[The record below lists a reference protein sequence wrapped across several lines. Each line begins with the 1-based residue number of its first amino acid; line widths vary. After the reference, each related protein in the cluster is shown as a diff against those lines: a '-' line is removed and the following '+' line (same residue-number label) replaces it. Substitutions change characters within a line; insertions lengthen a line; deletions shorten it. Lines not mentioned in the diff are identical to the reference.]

1 MVPWVLA
8 KGGTIWYDR
17 SSQRMKDKK
26 TMTLTVRDEY
36 LAALKEGQR
45 EQARL
50 TALGKDPGPAVLEE
64 LLPAMTKMPVQEL
77 KSQEIP
83 MDRIV
88 GTVTRGRISA
98 LTASFLPLLGEETE
112 FAQKWMALCE
122 ANLSDTGIREPI
134 LCYEYLGSFYVQEG
148 NKRVSVLKR
157 FGNTRILSDIRRIL
171 PDRSDEAR
179 IRAYYEFVDFHRCT
193 GFYDIQFQ
201 KPGEYARLLSAL
213 GKKPGEVWTE
223 EERRRFSARYHFF
236 KEAFAALGGRSK
248 DLRCEDA
255 LLLWLRVYPYDQLGT
270 GTDKALK
277 ESLSGLWEDVQV
289 TAGEEAV
296 QVRTAPE
303 EEQKSLIT
311 KLISPAPKRLN
322 VGILYQ
328 QDEEI
333 STWTQGHVQG
343 AAHLAAAFPEQVK
356 VREYRHADTPEQT
369 LALLDQAAADGA
381 DLIFTTTPLLLGATL
396 KAAVKYPKIRFLN
409 CSAGTS
415 LSSVRSYYCRI
426 YEGKFITGMIAGAMA
441 KNDLI
446 GYVASY
452 PILGVPASVNAFTLG
467 ARMTNPRARVL
478 LEWSCLEGNAVEKLI
493 ARGAEVIS
501 NRDVPVPNAH
511 YMGLGEYGTWL
522 IDAARRLCPLAS
534 PCWMWGK
541 LYENLVRTV
550 LSGSYDQKKA
560 PEAINYWW
568 GMDSGVIDV
577 AMTELVPEGIRTLA
591 EAMMDRIRTGALLP
605 FMRELVTQDG
615 EIKNDGS
622 RDLSSRELLTMD
634 YLLDG
639 VEGRIPAYE
648 ELLPMSRALV
658 RELGLHRESLPPEA

>member
-1 MVPWVLA
+1 
-8 KGGTIWYDR
+8 
-17 SSQRMKDKK
+17 
-26 TMTLTVRDEY
+26 MTLTVKEEY
-36 LAALKEGQR
+36 LAALKEGQK
-45 EQARL
+45 EQAKL
-50 TALGKDPGPAVLEE
+50 ASLGKDPGPAVLEE
-64 LLPAMTKMPVQEL
+64 LLPEMTKLPVQEL

-83 MDRIV
+83 MDRIA

-98 LTASFLPLLGEETE
+98 LTAGFLPLLPEETE
-112 FAQKWMALCE
+112 FARKWMALCE
-122 ANLSDTGIREPI
+122 AHLSDTGLRDPI

-148 NKRVSVLKR
+148 NKRVSVLKH

-171 PDRSDEAR
+171 PEKSDDPR
-179 IRAYYEFVDFHRCT
+179 VRAYYEFVDFHRAT
-193 GFYDIQFQ
+193 GSYDIQFQ
-201 KPGEYARLLSAL
+201 KPGEYAKLLAAL
-213 GKKPGEVWTE
+213 DRKPGEVWTE
-223 EERRRFSARYHFF
+223 EERRRFSARCHYF
-236 KEAFAALGGRSK
+236 KEAFAALGGQSK
-248 DLRCEDA
+248 DLKCEDA
-255 LLLWLRVYPYDQLGT
+255 LLLWLRVYPYEQLGT
-270 GTDKALK
+270 MNAKELK

-289 TAGEEAV
+289 TADPEPV
-296 QVRTAPE
+296 QVHTAPE
-303 EEQKSLIT
+303 EAQPSLIT

-322 VGILYQ
+322 VAMIYQ

-333 STWTQGHVQG
+333 STWTRGHAQG
-343 AAHLAAAFPEQVK
+343 AAHLQAAFPEQVK
-356 VREYRHADTPEQT
+356 VREYRHADTPEET
-369 LALLDQAAADGA
+369 LALLDQAAAEGA

-396 KAAVKYPKIRFLN
+396 KAAVKHPKVRFLN

-426 YEGKFITGMIAGAMA
+426 YEGKFVTGMIAGAMA

-452 PILGVPASVNAFTLG
+452 PILGVPASINAFTLG

-478 LEWSCLEGNAVEKLI
+478 LEWSCLEGSAVEKLI
-493 ARGAEVIS
+493 ARGARVIS
-501 NRDVPVPNAH
+501 NRDVPLPNAH
-511 YMGLGEYGTWL
+511 YMGLGEYGTYL
-522 IDAARRLCPLAS
+522 IDEAGRLSPLAS

-577 AMTELVPEGIRTLA
+577 QMTELVPEGIRTLA
-591 EAMMDRIRTGALLP
+591 AAMMDRIKTGALLP
-605 FMRELVTQDG
+605 FQRELVSQDG
-615 EIKNDGS
+615 EMKNDGS

-634 YLLDG
+634 YLLEG
-639 VEGRIPAYE
+639 VEGAIPAYE

-658 RELGLHRESLPPEA
+658 RELGLHPEDLPQEV

>member
-1 MVPWVLA
+1 MN
-8 KGGTIWYDR
+8 
-17 SSQRMKDKK
+17 
-26 TMTLTVRDEY
+26 LTVREEY
-36 LAALKEGQR
+36 LAALKEGQK
-45 EQARL
+45 EQAKL
-50 TALGKDPGPAVLEE
+50 TALGKDPEPAVLEE
-64 LLPAMTKMPVQEL
+64 LLPDMSKMAVQEIR
-77 KSQEIP
+77 SQEIP

-98 LTASFLPLLGEETE
+98 LTAGFMPLLPEESE
-112 FAQKWMALCE
+112 FALKWMALCE
-122 ANLSDTGIREPI
+122 ANLSDTGLRDPI

-148 NKRVSVLKR
+148 NKRVSVLKH

-171 PDRSDEAR
+171 PERSDDPR
-179 IRAYYEFVDFHRCT
+179 IRAYYEFVDFHRAT
-193 GFYDIQFQ
+193 GSYDIQFQ
-201 KPGEYARLLSAL
+201 KPGEYAKLLAAL
-213 GKKPGEVWTE
+213 DRKPGEVWTE
-223 EERRRFSARYHFF
+223 EERRRFSARCHYF
-236 KEAFAALGGRSK
+236 KEAFAALGGQSK
-248 DLRCEDA
+248 DLKCEDA
-255 LLLWLRVYPYDQLGT
+255 LLLWLRVYPYEQLGT
-270 GTDKALK
+270 MNAKELK

-289 TAGEEAV
+289 TADPEPV

-303 EEQKSLIT
+303 AAQPSLIT

-322 VGILYQ
+322 VGMIYQ
-328 QDEEI
+328 QDEKI
-333 STWTQGHVQG
+333 STWTKGHAEG
-343 AAHLAAAFPEQVK
+343 AAHLREAFPEQVT
-356 VREYRHADTPEQT
+356 VREYRHADTPEET
-369 LALLDQAAADGA
+369 LALLDQAVEEGA
-381 DLIFTTTPLLLGATL
+381 DLIFTTTPPLLSATL
-396 KAAVKYPKIRFLN
+396 KAAVKYPKVRFLN

-452 PILGVPASVNAFTLG
+452 PILGVPASINAFTLG
-467 ARMTNPRARVL
+467 ARMTNPRAKVL

-493 ARGAEVIS
+493 ARGAKVIS
-501 NRDVPVPNAH
+501 NRDVPLPNAH
-511 YMGLGEYGTWL
+511 YMVLGEYGTYL
-522 IDAARRLCPLAS
+522 IDEAGRLSPLAS

-577 AMTELVPEGIRTLA
+577 QMTELVPEGIRTLA

-605 FMRELVTQDG
+605 FQRELTDRDG
-615 EIKNDGS
+615 TVHNDGS
-622 RDLSSRELLTMD
+622 HDLSSRELLTMD

-639 VEGRIPAYE
+639 VEGAIPAYE

-658 RELGLHRESLPPEA
+658 RELGLHPEDLPQEA

>member
-1 MVPWVLA
+1 MN
-8 KGGTIWYDR
+8 
-17 SSQRMKDKK
+17 
-26 TMTLTVRDEY
+26 LTVREEY
-36 LAALKEGQR
+36 LAALKEGQK
-45 EQARL
+45 EQAKL
-50 TALGKDPGPAVLEE
+50 TALGKDPEPAVLEE
-64 LLPAMTKMPVQEL
+64 LLPDMSKMAVQEIR
-77 KSQEIP
+77 SQEIP

-98 LTASFLPLLGEETE
+98 LTAGFMPLLPEESE
-112 FAQKWMALCE
+112 FALKWMALCE
-122 ANLSDTGIREPI
+122 ANLSDAGLRDPI

-148 NKRVSVLKR
+148 NKRVSVLKH

-171 PDRSDEAR
+171 PERSDDPR
-179 IRAYYEFVDFHRCT
+179 IRAYYEFVDFHRAT
-193 GFYDIQFQ
+193 GSYDIQFQ
-201 KPGEYARLLSAL
+201 KPGEYAKLLAAL
-213 GKKPGEVWTE
+213 DRKPGEVWTE
-223 EERRRFSARYHFF
+223 EERRRFSARYHYF
-236 KEAFAALGGRSK
+236 KEAFAALGGQSK
-248 DLRCEDA
+248 DLKCEDA
-255 LLLWLRVYPYDQLGT
+255 LLLWLRVYPYEQLGT
-270 GTDKALK
+270 MNAKELK
-277 ESLSGLWEDVQV
+277 ESLSGLWGDVQV
-289 TAGEEAV
+289 TADPEPV

-303 EEQKSLIT
+303 AAQPSLIT

-322 VGILYQ
+322 VGMIYQ
-328 QDEEI
+328 QDEKI
-333 STWTQGHVQG
+333 STWTKGHAEG
-343 AAHLAAAFPEQVK
+343 AAHLREVFPEQVT
-356 VREYRHADTPEQT
+356 VREYRHADTPEET
-369 LALLDQAAADGA
+369 LALLDQAVEEGA
-381 DLIFTTTPLLLGATL
+381 DLVFTTTPPLLSATL
-396 KAAVKYPKIRFLN
+396 KAAVKYPKVRFLN

-452 PILGVPASVNAFTLG
+452 PILGVPASINAFTLG
-467 ARMTNPRARVL
+467 ARMTNPRAKVL

-493 ARGAEVIS
+493 ARGAKVIS
-501 NRDVPVPNAH
+501 NRDVPLPNAH
-511 YMGLGEYGTWL
+511 YMVLGEYGTYL
-522 IDAARRLCPLAS
+522 IDEAGRLSPLAS

-577 AMTELVPEGIRTLA
+577 QMTELVPEGIRTLA

-605 FMRELVTQDG
+605 FQRELTDRDG
-615 EIKNDGS
+615 TVHNDGS
-622 RDLSSRELLTMD
+622 HDLSSRELLTMD

-639 VEGRIPAYE
+639 VEGAIPAYG

-658 RELGLHRESLPPEA
+658 RELGLHPEDLPQEA

>member
-1 MVPWVLA
+1 MN
-8 KGGTIWYDR
+8 
-17 SSQRMKDKK
+17 
-26 TMTLTVRDEY
+26 LTVKEEY
-36 LAALKEGQR
+36 LAALKEGQK
-45 EQARL
+45 EQAKL
-50 TALGKDPGPAVLEE
+50 ASLGRDPGPAVLEE
-64 LLPAMTKMPVQEL
+64 LLPEMTKLPVQEL

-98 LTASFLPLLGEETE
+98 LTAGFLPLLPEESE
-112 FAQKWMALCE
+112 FALKWMALCE
-122 ANLSDTGIREPI
+122 AHLSDTGLRDPI

-148 NKRVSVLKR
+148 NKRVSVLKH

-171 PDRSDEAR
+171 PERSDDPR
-179 IRAYYEFVDFHRCT
+179 VRAYYEFVDFHRAT
-193 GFYDIQFQ
+193 GSYDIQFQ
-201 KPGEYARLLSAL
+201 KPGEYAKLLAAL
-213 GKKPGEVWTE
+213 DRKPGEVWTE
-223 EERRRFSARYHFF
+223 EERRRFSARYANF
-236 KEAFAALGGRSK
+236 KEAFEALGGRAK
-248 DLRCEDA
+248 ELRCEDA
-255 LLLWLRVYPYDQLGT
+255 LLLWLRVYPYEQLGT
-270 GTDKALK
+270 MNAKELK

-289 TAGEEAV
+289 TADPEPV
-296 QVRTAPE
+296 QVHTAPE
-303 EEQKSLIT
+303 EAQPSLIT

-322 VGILYQ
+322 VAMIYQ

-333 STWTQGHVQG
+333 STWTRGHAQG
-343 AAHLAAAFPEQVK
+343 AAHLQAAFPDQVK
-356 VREYRHADTPEQT
+356 VREYRHADTPEET
-369 LALLDQAAADGA
+369 LTLLDQAAAEGA

-396 KAAVKYPKIRFLN
+396 KAAVKYPKVRFLN

-452 PILGVPASVNAFTLG
+452 PILGVPASINAFTLG

-478 LEWSCLEGNAVEKLI
+478 LEWSCLEGSAVEKLI
-493 ARGAEVIS
+493 ARGARVIS
-501 NRDVPVPNAH
+501 NRDVPLPNTH
-511 YMGLGEYGTWL
+511 YMGLGEYGTYL
-522 IDAARRLCPLAS
+522 IDEAGRLTPLAS

-577 AMTELVPEGIRTLA
+577 QMTELVPEGIRTLA
-591 EAMMDRIRTGALLP
+591 AAMMDRIKTGALLP
-605 FMRELVTQDG
+605 FQRELVSQDG

-634 YLLDG
+634 YLLEG
-639 VEGRIPAYE
+639 VEGAIPAYG
-648 ELLPMSRALV
+648 ELLPMSRGLV
-658 RELGLHRESLPPEA
+658 RELGLHREDLPMEK

>member
-1 MVPWVLA
+1 
-8 KGGTIWYDR
+8 
-17 SSQRMKDKK
+17 
-26 TMTLTVRDEY
+26 MTLTVKEEY
-36 LAALKEGQR
+36 LAALKEGQK
-45 EQARL
+45 EQAKL
-50 TALGKDPGPAVLEE
+50 ASLGKDPGPAVLEE
-64 LLPAMTKMPVQEL
+64 LLPEMTKLPVQEL

-98 LTASFLPLLGEETE
+98 LTAGFLPLLPEETE
-112 FAQKWMALCE
+112 FALKWMALCE
-122 ANLSDTGIREPI
+122 AHLSDTGLRDPI

-148 NKRVSVLKR
+148 NKRVSVLKH

-171 PDRSDEAR
+171 PEKSDDPR
-179 IRAYYEFVDFHRCT
+179 IRAYYEFVDFHRAT
-193 GFYDIQFQ
+193 GSYDIQFQ
-201 KPGEYARLLSAL
+201 KPGEYAKLLAAL
-213 GKKPGEVWTE
+213 DRKSGEVWTE
-223 EERRRFSARYHFF
+223 EERRRFSARCHYF
-236 KEAFAALGGRSK
+236 KEAFAALGGQSK
-248 DLRCEDA
+248 DLKCEDA
-255 LLLWLRVYPYDQLGT
+255 LLLWLRVYPYEQLGT
-270 GTDKALK
+270 MNAKELK

-289 TAGEEAV
+289 TADPEPV
-296 QVRTAPE
+296 QVHTAPE
-303 EEQKSLIT
+303 EAQPSLIT

-322 VGILYQ
+322 VAMIYQ

-333 STWTQGHVQG
+333 STWTRGHAEG
-343 AAHLAAAFPEQVK
+343 AARLQAAFPEQVK
-356 VREYRHADTPEQT
+356 VREYRHADTPEET
-369 LALLDQAAADGA
+369 LAFLDQAAAAGA

-396 KAAVKYPKIRFLN
+396 KAAVKHPKVRFLN

-426 YEGKFITGMIAGAMA
+426 YEGKFVTGMIAGAMA

-452 PILGVPASVNAFTLG
+452 PILGVPASINAFTLG

-478 LEWSCLEGNAVEKLI
+478 LEWSCLEGSAAEKLI
-493 ARGAEVIS
+493 ARGARVIS
-501 NRDVPVPNAH
+501 NRDVPLPNAH
-511 YMGLGEYGTWL
+511 YMGLGEYGTYL
-522 IDAARRLCPLAS
+522 IDEAGRLSPLAS

-577 AMTELVPEGIRTLA
+577 QMTELVPEGIRTLA
-591 EAMMDRIRTGALLP
+591 EAMMDRIKTGALLP
-605 FMRELVTQDG
+605 FQRELVSQDG
-615 EIKNDGS
+615 EMKNDGS

-634 YLLDG
+634 YLLEG
-639 VEGRIPAYE
+639 VEGAIPAYE

-658 RELGLHRESLPPEA
+658 RELGLHPEDLPQEV